1 MPSDTD
7 TQERRLPLAGR
18 VADGAVLVLAAA
30 ALWIAFLG
38 GNRYL
43 IFGVVVSLRSPLLA
57 VYAAASTLIVRHL
70 LWPRPSILHR
80 LIAARGSL
88 HIRSDLAAA
97 LRAFVATRP
106 AVLLVGFLAVV
117 TFGTAAAGFEL
128 SKDPLANLPVRF
140 DAGWYWDIA
149 LKGYSWD
156 HSFQR
161 QRNIAFFPALPMLMR
176 PVGAV
181 FGMYDPTVPVDRR
194 MLRGL
199 WAGVAISLVA
209 FLWGLVYIVRL
220 GRTLVGDE
228 AAANAALLLAAY
240 PFAVFFSA
248 PYTESLYL
256 LSAAGAFY
264 HFCRGEWR
272 ASSAWGLLL
281 GLTRPNG
288 CFASVPLAI
297 LGAQQLFQSARVPE
311 SGFGTRDSGLEAR
324 ETGLEARES
333 GLATVASGFSRK
345 DNSPLDLKAV
355 GWRPIAVR
363 LLTAAMPGI
372 GMLLFTVYLHS
383 FTGVWFA
390 WARSHEAWGRSY
402 QGLAPFV
409 TAFGW
414 LRDEPLVQVIA
425 GVPYSALN
433 TMGVLFALAMT
444 YPVFRRLG
452 LPWGVFVLINLIPP
466 LFAGGVL
473 SMGRLTSTLFPIFFA
488 LALLIR
494 PRSLPAWTAGFAV
507 AQGLCAALFFTWR
520 QLF

>member
-1 MPSDTD
+1 MPADTD
-7 TQERRLPLAGR
+7 TERALPLAVR
-18 VADGAVLVLAAA
+18 VADAAVLVLAAA

-38 GNRYL
+38 GHRYL
-43 IFGVVVSLRSPLLA
+43 IFGIVVSLRSPLLA
-57 VYAAASTLIVRHL
+57 IYAAASILIVRHL
-70 LWPRPSILHR
+70 LWPKPTILKR
-80 LIAARGSL
+80 SFAARRSL
-88 HIRSDLAAA
+88 QARSDLAAA

-117 TFGTAAAGFEL
+117 TFGTASRGFEL

-140 DAGWYWDIA
+140 DAGWYGDIA

-156 HSFQR
+156 HTFQR
-161 QRNIAFFPALPMLMR
+161 QRNIAFFPALPMMMR

-181 FGMYDPTVPVDRR
+181 FGMYDPTVPYDRR

-199 WAGVAISLVA
+199 WAGVAISLAA
-209 FLWGLVYIVRL
+209 FLWALVYIVRL
-220 GRTLVGDE
+220 GRTLIGDE
-228 AAANAALLLAAY
+228 AAASAALLLAAY
-240 PFAVFFSA
+240 PFALFYSA

-264 HFCRGEWR
+264 HFGRGEWK

-288 CFASVPLAI
+288 CFVSVPLAI
-297 LGAQQLFQSARVPE
+297 LGAQQMFRSARGGE
-311 SGFGTRDSGLEAR
+311 GTGFGTRDSGLDR
-324 ETGLEARES
+324 
-333 GLATVASGFSRK
+333 
-345 DNSPLDLKAV
+345 KAV
-355 GWRPIAVR
+355 GWKPIAVR
-363 LLTAAMPGI
+363 LVTAAMPGI
-372 GMLLFTVYLHS
+372 GMLLFTAYLHS

-433 TMGVLFALAMT
+433 TMGVLFALALT

-452 LPWGVFVLINLIPP
+452 LAWGVFVLINLVPP

-494 PRSLPAWTAGFAV
+494 PRALPAWTAGFAL

>member
-1 MPSDTD
+1 
-7 TQERRLPLAGR
+7 LPLIGR
-18 VADGAVLVLAAA
+18 VADAAALVLAGT

-38 GNRYL
+38 GHRYL
-43 IFGVVVSLRSPLLA
+43 IFGMVVSLRSPLLSM
-57 VYAAASTLIVRHL
+57 YAAASILIVRHL
-70 LWPRPSILHR
+70 LWPRPTILHR
-80 LIAARGSL
+80 LIAARASL
-88 HIRSDLAAA
+88 HVGSDLAAA
-97 LRAFVATRP
+97 LRPFIATRP
-106 AVLLVGFLAVV
+106 VVLLVGFLAVV
-117 TFGTAAAGFEL
+117 TFGTTGTPGFEL

-140 DAGWYWDIA
+140 DAGWYGDIA

-156 HSFQR
+156 HTFQR
-161 QRNIAFFPALPMLMR
+161 QRNIAFFPALPMMMR

-181 FGMYDPTVPVDRR
+181 FGMYDPTIPFDRR

-199 WAGVAISLVA
+199 WAGVAISLAA
-209 FLWGLVYIVRL
+209 FLWALVYIVRL
-220 GRTLVGDE
+220 GRALIGAE

-240 PFAVFFSA
+240 PFAVFYSA

-264 HFCRGEWR
+264 HFSRGEWK
-272 ASSAWGLLL
+272 AASAWGLLL

-297 LGAQQLFQSARVPE
+297 LGAQQI
-311 SGFGTRDSGLEAR
+311 SGFGTRDSGLEV
-324 ETGLEARES
+324 S
-333 GLATVASGFSRK
+333 TVNVVSWK
-345 DNSPLDLKAV
+345 
-355 GWRPIAVR
+355 PIAVR
-363 LLTAAMPGI
+363 LVTAAMPGI
-372 GMLLFTVYLHS
+372 GMLVFTVYLHS

-433 TMGVLFALAMT
+433 TMGVLFALALT

-452 LPWGVFVLINLIPP
+452 LAWGVFVLINLIPP

-488 LALLIR
+488 LALFIR
-494 PRSLPAWTAGFAV
+494 PRALPAWTAGFAV
-507 AQGLCAALFFTWR
+507 AQGLCAALFFTWH

>member
-1 MPSDTD
+1 M
-7 TQERRLPLAGR
+7 PLAGR
-18 VADGAVLVLAAA
+18 VADAAALVLAAA

-38 GNRYL
+38 GHRYL
-43 IFGVVVSLRSPLLA
+43 IFGMVVSLRSPLLSM
-57 VYAAASTLIVRHL
+57 YAAASVLIVRHL
-70 LWPRPSILHR
+70 LWPRPTILHR
-80 LIAARGSL
+80 LIAARRSL
-88 HIRSDLAAA
+88 HVHPDLAAA
-97 LRAFVATRP
+97 LRPFVATRP

-117 TFGTAAAGFEL
+117 TFGTTGTPGFEL

-140 DAGWYWDIA
+140 DAGWYGDIA

-209 FLWGLVYIVRL
+209 FLWALLYIVRL
-220 GRTLVGDE
+220 GRALIGDE

-264 HFCRGEWR
+264 HFGRGEWK

-297 LGAQQLFQSARVPE
+297 LGAQQIFQRAR
-311 SGFGTRDSGLEAR
+311 GTGVETGDSGL
-324 ETGLEARES
+324 GI
-333 GLATVASGFSRK
+333 VASAFRLRRSYGGPPKPLAEAVRRKEIRIGF
-345 DNSPLDLKAV
+345 DLKAV
-355 GWRPIAVR
+355 AWKPIAVR
-363 LLTAAMPGI
+363 LVTAAMPGI

-433 TMGVLFALAMT
+433 TMGVLFALALT

-452 LPWGVFVLINLIPP
+452 LAWGVFVLINLVPP

-494 PRSLPAWTAGFAV
+494 PPALPAWVAGFAV
-507 AQGLCAALFFTWR
+507 AQGLCAALFFTWH